1 MAALEP
7 LIASL
12 VTAEENTFFKET
24 SRALLES
31 HLTAAAACVA
41 VAPWTQVHCDTL
53 QHTATHCYTLLHTAT
68 HCYTLQYTAIQCHTL
83 HHTKIHN
90 ADTP

>member
-1 MAALEP
+1 VAALEP
-7 LIASL
+7 LVASS
-12 VTAEENTFFKET
+12 VTAEENIFFKET

-68 HCYTLQYTAIQCHTL
+68 HCYTLLHTAIHFNTMPHTAP
-83 HHTKIHN
+83 H
-90 ADTP
+90 